1 MIRSRKQII
10 RRIISSLICL
20 FVVILINFFLPR
32 IMPGN
37 PVLMLT
43 GQDESSMSEEKMK
56 EYETKLG
63 LDKPLGQQ
71 FGDYLLHLIQG
82 DLGFSYHNNDS
93 VSNLLKKRISSTLM
107 IAIPALILS
116 SLLALVLGTIMG
128 YRKNTKLD
136 SGITTGFIVLDA
148 VPTFLLAM
156 MLVKCLVFNWIF
168 FLWED

>member
-1 MIRSRKQII
+1 
-10 RRIISSLICL
+10 
-20 FVVILINFFLPR
+20 
-32 IMPGN
+32 MPGN

-116 SLLALVLGTIMG
+116 SLFGFGTRYHYG
-128 YRKNTKLD
+128 LPKNTK
-136 SGITTGFIVLDA
+136 IR
-148 VPTFLLAM
+148 
-156 MLVKCLVFNWIF
+156 
-168 FLWED
+168 

>member
-71 FGDYLLHLIQG
+71 FGDYLLH
-82 DLGFSYHNNDS
+82 
-93 VSNLLKKRISSTLM
+93 
-107 IAIPALILS
+107 
-116 SLLALVLGTIMG
+116 
-128 YRKNTKLD
+128 
-136 SGITTGFIVLDA
+136 
-148 VPTFLLAM
+148 
-156 MLVKCLVFNWIF
+156 
-168 FLWED
+168 

>member
-1 MIRSRKQII
+1 
-10 RRIISSLICL
+10 
-20 FVVILINFFLPR
+20 
-32 IMPGN
+32 
-37 PVLMLT
+37 
-43 GQDESSMSEEKMK
+43 MK
-56 EYETKLG
+56 EYETKQG

-128 YRKNTKLD
+128 YRKNTKSD
-136 SGITTGFIVLDA
+136 NGITTGFIVLDA

-156 MLVKCLVFNWIF
+156 MLVTVFCFQLWIF
-168 FLWED
+168 SFGRINFYQCFIQRLLLLLGPRLAFNFTYFNRNAGLHSQ

>member
-1 MIRSRKQII
+1 MVRSRKQII
-10 RRIISSLICL
+10 RRIISSIICL

-43 GQDESSMSEEKMK
+43 GQDESSMSDEKMK

-63 LDKPLGQQ
+63 LDKPLWQQ
-71 FGDYLLHLIQG
+71 FGDYLSGLIQG

-107 IAIPALILS
+107 IAIPALIIIVS
-116 SLLALVLGTIMG
+116 FGFG
-128 YRKNTKLD
+128 Y
-136 SGITTGFIVLDA
+136 
-148 VPTFLLAM
+148 
-156 MLVKCLVFNWIF
+156 
-168 FLWED
+168 